1 MKSKIAKKLF
11 SYFFIIMLL
20 NSLVTGGAFAFL
32 GQRNYIKTYKEN
44 LVERGENISRALTEN
59 SGLFSN
65 ENNSHMN
72 RSMGRGNMRGMHLSS
87 AYIRWMNEVL
97 GSNVWIINKDE
108 KVFQRG
114 DSANVIYYDNLTD
127 EEKTVIDKAFSGE
140 TVTSESFK
148 SVFDK
153 GSITVATPMK
163 NENGNVLG
171 AILIHEDITS
181 TEGVLYTG
189 LYILFFSA
197 IIGIILASILAI
209 VFANRFISPL
219 KKLDRVSKEMILGD
233 YNVKSNVDQDDEIG
247 ELAKNIDE
255 LSQRLE
261 KSRIENE
268 NLDNMRND
276 FMANIS
282 HELKTPV
289 TVMKGSLEALVEG
302 VIEEEE
308 IPEYHNILYKEIGL
322 LERLVG
328 DLMELSALK
337 NSNFPMNFQEE
348 NLIGILNDAVRSQR
362 IIGEEREIELVMD
375 IKDPFVL
382 INCDY
387 ARLRQMFVTVIDN
400 GIKFSNKNEKVYIKE
415 YEKDSKVIVE
425 IINRGKPIEKRE
437 IENMFVSFYR
447 IKDTRK
453 KGFGLGLAIAKEIA
467 LRHNI
472 EINVRSNE
480 LDGTVFEFIIPKLTN
495 TTKYD

>member
-1 MKSKIAKKLF
+1 MKSKITKKLF

-20 NSLVTGGAFAFL
+20 NSLIIGGAFAFL
-32 GQRNYIKTYKEN
+32 GQRNYIKTYKTN
-44 LVERGENISRALTEN
+44 LVERAENISRALTEN
-59 SGLFSN
+59 SGLFSS
-65 ENNSHMN
+65 ENKSPMN
-72 RSMGRGNMRGMHLSS
+72 RSMGHGSMRGMHFSS

-97 GSNVWIINKDE
+97 DSNVWIINKDE
-108 KVFQRG
+108 RVFQRG
-114 DSANVIYYDNLTD
+114 DSNNIIYYDNLTD
-127 EEKTVIDKAFSGE
+127 EEKTVIDKAFDGK
-140 TVTSESFK
+140 TITSESFK
-148 SVFDK
+148 NVFDR
-153 GSITVATPMK
+153 GSVTVATPMK
-163 NENGNVLG
+163 NENGNVVG

-181 TEGVLYTG
+181 MDDIIYTG
-189 LYILFFSA
+189 SYILVISA
-197 IIGIILASILAI
+197 IIGIILASMLAI

-219 KKLDRVSKEMILGD
+219 KKLDKVAKEMILGD
-233 YNVKSNVDQDDEIG
+233 YSVKSNVNQDDEIG

-308 IPEYHNILYKEIGL
+308 IPEYHNILYKEIGV

-337 NSNFPMNFQEE
+337 NANFPMNFQEE
-348 NLIGILNDAVRSQR
+348 NLIGILNDAARSQR
-362 IIGEEREIELVMD
+362 IIGQDRGIELVLD
-375 IKDPFVL
+375 TQVPFVL
-382 INCDY
+382 LNGDY
-387 ARLRQMFVTVIDN
+387 ARLRQMFITVIDN
-400 GIKFSNKNEKVYIKE
+400 AIKFSNEKEKVFIKAF
-415 YEKDSKVIVE
+415 EKNSEIVVQ
-425 IINRGKPIEKRE
+425 IINRGKIIEKRE

-447 IKDTRK
+447 IKETRE

-472 EINVRSNE
+472 KINVRSSDVE
-480 LDGTVFEFIIPKLTN
+480 GTIFEFIIPKLL
-495 TTKYD
+495 

>member
-1 MKSKIAKKLF
+1 MKSKITKKLF

-20 NSLVTGGAFAFL
+20 NSLIVGGAFAFL
-32 GQRNYIKTYKEN
+32 GQRNYIKTYKTN
-44 LVERGENISRALTEN
+44 LVERAENISRALTEN
-59 SGLFSN
+59 SGLFSS
-65 ENNSHMN
+65 ENKSPMN
-72 RSMGRGNMRGMHLSS
+72 RSMGHGSMRGMHFSS

-97 GSNVWIINKDE
+97 DSNVWIINKDE
-108 KVFQRG
+108 RVFQRG
-114 DSANVIYYDNLTD
+114 DSTNVIYYDNLTD
-127 EEKTVIDKAFSGE
+127 EEKTVIDKAFDGK
-140 TVTSESFK
+140 TITSESFK
-148 SVFDK
+148 NVFDR
-153 GSITVATPMK
+153 GSVTVATPMK
-163 NENGNVLG
+163 NENGNVVG

-181 TEGVLYTG
+181 MDDIIYTG
-189 LYILFFSA
+189 SYILIISA
-197 IIGIILASILAI
+197 ILGIILASMLAI

-219 KKLDRVSKEMILGD
+219 KKLDKVAKEMILGD
-233 YNVKSNVDQDDEIG
+233 YSVKSNVNQDDEIG

-308 IPEYHNILYKEIGL
+308 IPEYHNILYKEIGV

-337 NSNFPMNFQEE
+337 NANFPMNFQEE
-348 NLIGILNDAVRSQR
+348 NLIGILNDAARSQR
-362 IIGEEREIELVMD
+362 IIGQDRGIELVLD
-375 IKDPFVL
+375 TQVPVVL
-382 INCDY
+382 LNGDY
-387 ARLRQMFVTVIDN
+387 ARLRQMFITVIDN
-400 GIKFSNKNEKVYIKE
+400 AIKFSNKKEKVFIKAF
-415 YEKDSKVIVE
+415 EKDSEIVVQ
-425 IINRGKPIEKRE
+425 IINRGKIIEKRE

-447 IKDTRK
+447 IKETRE

-472 EINVRSNE
+472 KINVRSSDVE
-480 LDGTVFEFIIPKLTN
+480 GTIFEFIIPKLL
-495 TTKYD
+495 